1 MEKHLDSI
9 YRNRY
14 EEFFLDDGTKLDSR
28 EINWRDVEW
37 NHVRRILVR
46 MNWHDYEFMDNHP
59 AFKGFM
65 NFRWGGSIAQYN
77 EKKEYIGHKDVKV
90 WTVGWTDGKKHYLT
104 DIDFHSGEKIR
115 EYEAPYEEFIN
126 HVHKA
131 IV

>member
-1 MEKHLDSI
+1 MEKHLDSM

-37 NHVRRILVR
+37 NRVRRILVR
-46 MNWHDYEFMDNHP
+46 MNGNTYEFMDTKPN
-59 AFKGFM
+59 FKGFM

-90 WTVGWTDGKKHYLT
+90 WTIGWTDGEKHYLT
-104 DIDFHSGEKIR
+104 DIDFHSGEKLR
-115 EYEAPYEEFIN
+115 TYDAPYEEFIN
-126 HVHKA
+126 HVHQS
-131 IV
+131 IS